1 MTRRVRTTEWQ
12 KEREA
17 NRNRLITFSVNTHV
31 PSKWR
36 LLDLET
42 GDIWRW
48 EGGTFKLCHE
58 GDGFATVRMSRR
70 LRRRSRRPGSEGGG
84 RR

>member
-1 MTRRVRTTEWQ
+1 MTRTGQKTKWQ

-17 NRNRLITFSVNTHV
+17 NAERLVTFSINTRV

-48 EGGTFKLCHE
+48 EDGTFKLCHE
-58 GDGFATVRMSRR
+58 GDGFATIKVRSKR
-70 LRRRSRRPGSEGGG
+70 
-84 RR
+84 